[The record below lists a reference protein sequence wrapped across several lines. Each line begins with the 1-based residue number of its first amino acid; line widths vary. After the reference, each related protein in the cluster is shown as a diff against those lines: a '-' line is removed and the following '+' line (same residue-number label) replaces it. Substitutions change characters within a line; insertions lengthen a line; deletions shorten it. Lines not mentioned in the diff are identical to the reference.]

1 MPEIKSQARLEEMRR
16 RLYERGSV
24 IDPEARH
31 SMTKNPDVVTKKW
44 VQPESVKPQPAFDP
58 RPAVLKE
65 PTIEVHEP
73 APEKNKSRWS
83 YRSIVLLATL
93 GIFLLTLGV
102 SSLYLLFGNTQIS
115 TKNILITM
123 SGPLTVGGGETMPI
137 TVNVTNQNKTAIE
150 SVIVIMK
157 YPAGTKSADGTSK
170 DLFEDRIT
178 LNSIKPGESINVPVK
193 ATMFGEENQEHQVDA
208 TVEYHL
214 VDSNGT
220 FYKDADPLKFKINSS
235 PLVISVDALNK
246 VSAGQSIDVT
256 LTIKSNATT
265 PLENLLI
272 SANYPNN
279 FDFTSADPA
288 PSYRESEWT
297 IKELKPGETTTIKI
311 KGTVVGQQAEAFQM
325 QFSAGTPAQNNEFTI
340 GSVLT
345 KSSAD
350 FVIEQPFINVGMTV
364 NNNPK
369 TDVVTLQTGDET
381 KVSVTVQNTLEES
394 LYDMALEVA
403 VKGNILVREAVTVQK
418 GFYDSTK
425 DVIRFDPSGD
435 GSLAQIAP
443 GATKTFT
450 FSLKPSKQTATPSF
464 TINANAYA
472 RRVNED
478 RATEHLVGTAKT
490 EVKFTSSV
498 TIDRTIARNVAGIP
512 DVGPLPPVADTET
525 TYAIT
530 LKAGAGGNDVTDA
543 VVVTSLPQYVNWKNL
558 SVGDGT
564 LAFNPVS
571 KELTWT
577 IGSITAGTVKQ
588 TTFQIGLLPSQNQI
602 GTTPAVLGT
611 QRMRATDRFTGAV
624 IRAESVPA
632 SSELDPSSGL
642 EAENGKVLK
651 TAL

>member
-1 MPEIKSQARLEEMRR
+1 MTEIRSQARLEEMRR
-16 RLYERGSV
+16 RLYERGAV
-24 IDPEARH
+24 IDPEPRH
-31 SMTKNPDVVTKKW
+31 SMEKNPDIVTEKW
-44 VQPESVKPQPAFDP
+44 VQPKPVRPEPAFDP
-58 RPAVLKE
+58 RPPVLTE
-65 PTIEVHEP
+65 PTVEVHEP
-73 APEKNKSRWS
+73 APEKKKSGWS
-83 YRSIVLLATL
+83 FRAIILLAAL

-102 SSLYLLFGNTQIS
+102 STLYLLFGNTQIS
-115 TKNILITM
+115 TKNITITM

-150 SVIVIMK
+150 SVVLVMK

-170 DLFEDRIT
+170 DLLSERIP

-193 ATMFGEENQEHQVDA
+193 AQMFGEENQEHDVNA

-220 FYKDADPLKFKINSS
+220 FYKDAEPLKFKINSS

-246 VSAGQSIDVT
+246 VSAGQSVDVT

-265 PLENLLI
+265 PLEHLLI

-279 FDFTSADPA
+279 FDFTSASPV

-311 KGTVVGQQAEAFQM
+311 KGTIVGQQAETFQM
-325 QFSAGTPAQNNEFTI
+325 QFSAGTPEQNNEFTI
-340 GSVLT
+340 GSVLA
-345 KSSAD
+345 KSSTD

-364 NNNPK
+364 NANPK

-403 VKGNILVREAVTVQK
+403 VKGNILVRESVSVQK

-435 GSLAQIAP
+435 TSLSQIAP

-450 FSLKPSKQTATPSF
+450 FSLRPSKQTATPSF
-464 TINANAYA
+464 TITANAFA

-498 TIDRTIARNVAGIP
+498 SVDRAVSRRVSGIP
-512 DVGPLPPVADTET
+512 DAGPIPPVADTET
-525 TYAIT
+525 TYAVT
-530 LKAGAGGNDVTDA
+530 LKASAGGNDVSDA

-564 LAFNPVS
+564 LAFNPIS

-577 IGSITAGTVKQ
+577 IGDITAGVVKQ

-602 GTTPAVLGT
+602 GTTPAVLGA

-624 IRAESVPA
+624 IRAENVPA
-632 SSELDPSSGL
+632 SSELDPSTGY

-651 TAL
+651 TSL